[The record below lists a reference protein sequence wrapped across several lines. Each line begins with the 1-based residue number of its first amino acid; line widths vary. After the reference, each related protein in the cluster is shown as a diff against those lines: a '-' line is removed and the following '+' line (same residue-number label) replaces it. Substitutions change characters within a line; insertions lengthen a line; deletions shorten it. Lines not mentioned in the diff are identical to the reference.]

1 MAFENPKVKVEGLQA
16 AADLSTHQYK
26 FVKVTAAE
34 QVNIATVLGEA
45 VLGVL
50 QNKPD
55 AAGRAAEVAISGS
68 VTKVLSNAAIAA
80 GARVTAAA
88 NAKATT
94 ALSTHNAAGI
104 ALNASSAGD
113 QLISVLLLPTGVV
126 P

>member
-1 MAFENPKVKVEGLQA
+1 MAFENPKVKVEGLSA

-26 FVKVTAAE
+26 FVKVTASEA
-34 QVNIATVLGEA
+34 VNIATVLGEA

-50 QNKPD
+50 QNKPT
-55 AAGRAAEVAISGS
+55 ASGREAEVAIAGS

-94 ALSTHNAAGI
+94 ALATHNAAGV
-104 ALNASSAGD
+104 ALNASTGAD
-113 QLISVLLLPTGVV
+113 QLISVLLLPTGTV
-126 P
+126 